1 MSAPPRKEPRPWPPM
16 CGSFSTNTGARYVF
30 RSYKMIK
37 EIESTSPGLAMA
49 AMKEEPAS
57 PLQNGHAA

>member
-1 MSAPPRKEPRPWPPM
+1 M

-37 EIESTSPGLAMA
+37 KDESVSPGVAMA